1 MKEDSYIDRQLKIE
15 IVTKIVV
22 ENENLSLYQMIVNDH
37 KCTGCGDHRWIFIAQ
52 GSASNGCLGR
62 WSIIVDF
69 CMIPVATCAEGS
81 ELKWLDQSLHRD
93 P

>member
-37 KCTGCGDHRWIFIAQ
+37 KYTGCYL
-52 GSASNGCLGR
+52 C
-62 WSIIVDF
+62 
-69 CMIPVATCAEGS
+69 
-81 ELKWLDQSLHRD
+81 
-93 P
+93 